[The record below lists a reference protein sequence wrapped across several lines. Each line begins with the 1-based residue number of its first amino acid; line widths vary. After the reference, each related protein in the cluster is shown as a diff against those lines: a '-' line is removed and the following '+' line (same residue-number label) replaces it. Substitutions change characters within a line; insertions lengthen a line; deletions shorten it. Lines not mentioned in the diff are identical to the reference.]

1 MEAYKLQ
8 HILMYF
14 INTSLTV
21 SVQRVLFS
29 VLFSSDCFGS
39 GIYLFHMAKEE
50 GKREHKL
57 LEKRLKNP
65 LLKQHEKPL
74 ILLIV
79 LQETDVTGDFP
90 PEGRRQEEFW
100 ESKLDGKQVVSESID
115 RLHNKNRKLMNETEP
130 CFLWIVLKEYVLRA
144 SFNCLCDF

>member
-21 SVQRVLFS
+21 SVQRVLLS
-29 VLFSSDCFGS
+29 VLFSSDSFGS

-115 RLHNKNRKLMNETEP
+115 RLHNKNRKLMNEAEP

>member
-1 MEAYKLQ
+1 MEAHKLQ

-29 VLFSSDCFGS
+29 VLFSSDSFGS

-50 GKREHKL
+50 GKENISCWRKGWRIHYL
-57 LEKRLKNP
+57 SSTRSHLCF
-65 LLKQHEKPL
+65 
-74 ILLIV
+74 LIV

-100 ESKLDGKQVVSESID
+100 ESKLDSKQVVSESID
-115 RLHNKNRKLMNETEP
+115 RLHNRNRKLMNETEP

-144 SFNCLCDF
+144 SFNCQCAF

>member
-29 VLFSSDCFGS
+29 VLFSSDSFGS

>member
-1 MEAYKLQ
+1 MEAHKLQ

-29 VLFSSDCFGS
+29 VLFSSDSFGS

-74 ILLIV
+74 MLSDSSTRNRCHRRLPTRGKEARGIL
-79 LQETDVTGDFP
+79 
-90 PEGRRQEEFW
+90 
-100 ESKLDGKQVVSESID
+100 GKQI
-115 RLHNKNRKLMNETEP
+115 R
-130 CFLWIVLKEYVLRA
+130 
-144 SFNCLCDF
+144 